1 MQPPAAAAPTHP
13 LPSPS
18 LLSLAVEKFHF
29 LENDINVPFYVRG
42 PGVAPGSTSPALV
55 SQVDLGT
62 TMLDLAGVAP
72 LPTDGRSFAA
82 ALAAADGAGAAR
94 DRLVVEYFGGGYVVR
109 GPCNESCGIC
119 GPAMSQ
125 LLDAPS
131 NTWSGLRIQNAT
143 ANLMYAEFRASGAP
157 AARASTNWTELYV
170 VGIAIFAVGCA
181 HLCSLIHAHALAARR
196 RRYDLSADPF
206 QLVNLAV
213 AGRTPPARLAQ
224 LSSEL
229 FAVATCKGSACP

>member
-1 MQPPAAAAPTHP
+1 MLIWAWRDAASPPPCC
-13 LPSPS
+13 LPAYSPFCPFC
-18 LLSLAVEKFHF
+18 SLAVEKFHF
-29 LENDINVPFYVRG
+29 LENDVNVPFYVRG

-62 TMLDLAGVAP
+62 TMLDLTGVAP

-82 ALAAADGAGAAR
+82 ALAGDGDGDGAAR
-94 DRLVVEYFGGGYVVR
+94 DRLVIEYYGGGYVVR

-131 NTWSGLRIQNAT
+131 NTWSGLRIKNAT
-143 ANLMYAEFRASGAP
+143 ADLMYAEFRPSGA
-157 AARASTNWTELYV
+157 AAAHASTNWTELYD
-170 VGIAIFAVGCA
+170 
-181 HLCSLIHAHALAARR
+181 LAA
-196 RRYDLSADPF
+196 DPY

-213 AGRTPPARLAQ
+213 AGRAPPEKLAQ